1 MTNRNYVLESGNVGL
16 TGVPLTGEVQR
27 SPSPV
32 RSPKGCL
39 SFFCVFGDGCAVR
52 LSLHC
57 VSLRL
62 YDTPHYYIQFYCH
75 TIWLFLFFSKTTTF
89 PYDSASSLSLSLNC
103 TTVSHQSGS
112 CKPQDLVSVLTALE
126 RP

>member
-1 MTNRNYVLESGNVGL
+1 MIRKRVRAQRLESSATNL
-16 TGVPLTGEVQR
+16 
-27 SPSPV
+27 
-32 RSPKGCL
+32 
-39 SFFCVFGDGCAVR
+39 FFV
-52 LSLHC
+52 SLVLNLC
-57 VSLRL
+57 QQNNQGPGVSLRL

-89 PYDSASSLSLSLNC
+89 PYDSASSLSLSLNR

-112 CKPQDLVSVLTALE
+112 RKPQDLVSVLTALE